1 MQKWRPWE
9 AASDTEWGLAL
20 EREAVIRW
28 RRRVS
33 GGPRRCG
40 GVSCQGCTSDIAS
53 AGRIRHIVRLRSS
66 ASQCYVQRLLASS
79 DWLIAQQWLPSD
91 RPMSPLILS
100 GV

>member
-20 EREAVIRW
+20 ERDRTTDRTGAAIH
-28 RRRVS
+28 
-33 GGPRRCG
+33 
-40 GVSCQGCTSDIAS
+40 GC
-53 AGRIRHIVRLRSS
+53 AGHIRHSVRLRSS

>member
-20 EREAVIRW
+20 EREAVIRPLTEQE
-28 RRRVS
+28 RLSTAALAVYA
-33 GGPRRCG
+33 
-40 GVSCQGCTSDIAS
+40 IACDY
-53 AGRIRHIVRLRSS
+53 ASS

>member
-20 EREAVIRW
+20 EREAVIRPLTEQE
-28 RRRVS
+28 RLSTAALAVYAI
-33 GGPRRCG
+33 
-40 GVSCQGCTSDIAS
+40 SCDSAARQAS
-53 AGRIRHIVRLRSS
+53 VKCRD
-66 ASQCYVQRLLASS
+66 CSS